1 MRSRGSA
8 RVALCTGALLAALA
22 GLGSDG
28 LAADDNVAAKKAYLR
43 YCSAC
48 HGETGKGDGV
58 VSSFMTPKPTDL
70 TQLAKQWGGHVSPA
84 KLRQMIDGTTTVR
97 AHGDSDMP
105 VWGEVLRAE
114 STAPLHEHAEVRGKL
129 MLITEYVESIQA
141 K

>member
-1 MRSRGSA
+1 MRPTA
-8 RVALCTGALLAALA
+8 AKAMLCATAFLCLMPALLWAAPA
-22 GLGSDG
+22 SSPEK
-28 LAADDNVAAKKAYLR
+28 AAYLR

-58 VSSFMTPKPTDL
+58 VSGFMTPKPTDL
-70 TQLAKQWGGHVSPA
+70 TQLAKQSGGQLSQA
-84 KLRQMIDGTTTVR
+84 KLRQVIDGSATVR

-114 STAPLHEHAEVRGKL
+114 SAAPLHEQAEVRGKL
-129 MLITEYVESIQA
+129 MLISEYVESIQV